1 MFSSSVHSHEIW
13 QNSHQTSSLDQHNI
27 CKRFLKMLTI
37 NPLVWPQ
44 KKQKSVSFLLQIKS
58 FNDFDI
64 CVKNRSNNSST
75 VKNLFFPIFMK
86 LKT

>member
-37 NPLVWPQ
+37 NPLVWS
-44 KKQKSVSFLLQIKS
+44 K
-58 FNDFDI
+58 
-64 CVKNRSNNSST
+64 KNRNHFH
-75 VKNLFFPIFMK
+75 FFYK
-86 LKT
+86 LKALTFSIFVSKIGLTIPLL